1 MTTVAPEPAPDTARD
16 ARPGPTAQ
24 TAQTAQTA
32 LREYSGGPGRTTI
45 ADSVAEKIAARA
57 VGETGD
63 VGGVADRVHVTT
75 RISAL
80 PGLSIRLVDITVAS
94 LHHPRASGRVLR

>member
-16 ARPGPTAQ
+16 ARPGS
-24 TAQTAQTA
+24 TAQTA

-45 ADSVAEKIAARA
+45 ADSVVEKIAARA

-80 PGLSIRLVDITVAS
+80 P
-94 LHHPRASGRVLR
+94 ASGRVLR